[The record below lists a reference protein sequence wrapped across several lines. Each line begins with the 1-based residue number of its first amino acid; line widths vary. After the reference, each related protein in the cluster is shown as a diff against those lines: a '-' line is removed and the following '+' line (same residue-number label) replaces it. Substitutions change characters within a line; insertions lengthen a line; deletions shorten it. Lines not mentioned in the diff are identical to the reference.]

1 MRTSLSRVALATWML
16 VAVAG
21 GCASSQGGHPGATP
35 DRSGEDDP
43 SLTDPIA
50 RLMRAKS
57 PGLLITRTSSG
68 GIAVTV
74 THGPTTFYG
83 SSEPLYV
90 LDGTPFRPGANGELT
105 GLNPNDIDSIK
116 YLTRP
121 EDVAIYGV
129 RGGNGVI
136 LITTKKPGTDD

>member
-1 MRTSLSRVALATWML
+1 MKASLSRFALAAWML
-16 VAVAG
+16 VAMAG

-35 DRSGEDDP
+35 DRSDEDDP

-50 RLMRAKS
+50 RLMRAKT
-57 PGLLITRTSSG
+57 PGLMISRTASG

-74 THGPTTFYG
+74 NRGPTTFYG

-90 LDGTPFRPGANGELT
+90 LDGTPFRPGVNGELT
-105 GLNPNDIDSIK
+105 GINPNDIDSIK
-116 YLTRP
+116 FLTRP

-136 LITTKKPGTDD
+136 LITTKKPGTSD